1 MEIRKREVLRYLGY
15 RGNAP
20 DERTEQLVDSCMEE
34 VQRTASPAH
43 VYRVFPVTVESAD
56 GMIQA
61 GCFTTESRNLAK
73 NLKDCEQI
81 LVFAATLGVGIDRL
95 LAKYSRFQMS
105 RAVVMQAAS
114 AALIEEY
121 CNTLNGQWKKE
132 FLEEEWYL
140 RPRFSPGYGDF
151 ALENQR
157 EILQALDAAKWAGIT
172 LTDSL
177 LMMPSKSVSA
187 VIGMSR
193 KPGNCVLDGCEV
205 CKKTDCLYR
214 RN

>member
-34 VQRTASPAH
+34 VQRTASPVH

-56 GMIQA
+56 GMIQS

-121 CNTLNGQWKKE
+121 CNTLNEQWKRK
-132 FLEEEWYL
+132 FLEEGWYL